1 MKIWGRDPEYIV
13 AKYLTK
19 DGSERSS
26 LLLASGWWGLAR
38 YSVLISSLFLSC
50 LIDL

>member
-38 YSVLISSLFLSC
+38 YSVLFLSC